1 MRKVLIEKVGST
13 TRVTTWDTKKPDK
26 KVIKSYNQG
35 ANILIENDVLIV
47 EDSNNI
53 FPKQRI
59 LFSELD
65 ENYGTTDIETFGEY
79 LDTNGFFLVNGES
92 SGGTVSPIN

>member
-13 TRVTTWDTKKPDK
+13 TRVTTWDTKIPDK
-26 KVIKSYNQG
+26 KVIKSYSQG
-35 ANILIENDVLIV
+35 ANFVIENDVLIID
-47 EDSNNI
+47 DSNNI

-65 ENYGTTDIETFGEY
+65 ENYGTTDIESFGVY
-79 LDTNGFFLVNGES
+79 LNENGFF
-92 SGGTVSPIN
+92 